1 MTTRFEGDPKVTLGP
16 DGSNLLYRG
25 GQPEM
30 DRGLE
35 NPVGISLFTRRGW
48 FGNYLMKKPE
58 EKIGSDFEKNN
69 EQAITVSSLNEN
81 RMAAE
86 KALEWMK
93 KANIVSDILV
103 NVTNPTGNSKKVS
116 ILLGPPNIL
125 LNLIYNGVNWQYQA
139 ADPAYLR
146 TQ

>member
-1 MTTRFEGDPKVTLGP
+1 MTTRFEGDPKMTLGP
-16 DGSNLLYRG
+16 DGSNLVFKG

-35 NPVGISLFTRRGW
+35 NGVMIPLFTKRGW
-48 FGNYLMKKPE
+48 FGNYLAKKPE
-58 EKIGSDFEKNN
+58 EKIGSDYEKNN
-69 EQAITVSSLNEN
+69 AQAITVSSLNEN

-93 KANIVSDILV
+93 TAKIFSDILV

-139 ADPAYLR
+139 LDPAHLR
-146 TQ
+146 VE